1 MSLKSKS
8 SELNHMFIV
17 EKDIIK
23 EVGSDR
29 EISRC
34 KDPDSGSGF
43 EEGGVKE
50 VVGGS
55 DVRWRLSREVVPPLR
70 QGQSV
75 VGLWG
80 ANRKDEMDIEGKV
93 DEEGVI

>member
-1 MSLKSKS
+1 
-8 SELNHMFIV
+8 
-17 EKDIIK
+17 
-23 EVGSDR
+23 
-29 EISRC
+29 
-34 KDPDSGSGF
+34 
-43 EEGGVKE
+43 VKE

-70 QGQSV
+70 QGESV

-80 ANRKDEMDIEGKV
+80 GNRKDEMDIEGKV